1 MVTRSSW
8 KTPLLPLDAL
18 VQGTNL
24 LLALGVVLS
33 ANRITHAGAWL
44 ATHCML
50 AASVVL
56 IARFDTRSARPTDR
70 LTFVHYWLPVG
81 FVLMIYFELGLLI
94 PLLRD
99 YTDHR
104 YDHALQA
111 LDVRLL
117 GDPLAFVTRWASRP
131 LSDLLTF
138 CYFAYYPLV
147 IAVPLAVYVRGTR
160 EDFER
165 ASAVIFVAFVLS
177 YAGYLLWPAV
187 GPHRVFENERPD
199 VLAGFGLA
207 RAGYGFLRHVP
218 NEPPDAF
225 PSGHVLLAVLV
236 PALARRFRP
245 ALFPWLA
252 PIGAGIVVATV
263 YLRLHYLADVAAA
276 FVLAPVAWTLGLA
289 VCRWFARR
297 SLALE
302 LFEPEA
308 DGSSRR
314 VCARCETTRRRC
326 RTSSRTTRW
335 STSRTTNTCSSRG

>member
-1 MVTRSSW
+1 MLSRSPW

-18 VQGTNL
+18 VQGTNM
-24 LLALGVVLS
+24 LLALGVGLNAS
-33 ANRITHAGAWL
+33 RIAHAGALL
-44 ATHCML
+44 AMHCMV
-50 AASVVL
+50 AASVAL
-56 IARFDTRSARPTDR
+56 IARFDVRIARATDR
-70 LTFVHYWLPVG
+70 LTLVHYWLPVG
-81 FVLMIYFELGLLI
+81 FVLMIYFELGLLV
-94 PLLRD
+94 PVLHD
-99 YTDHR
+99 FSDHR
-104 YDHALQA
+104 YDHTLQA

-131 LSDLLTF
+131 LSDLLTC

-147 IAVPLAVYVRGTR
+147 IAVPLAVYMRGTR

-177 YAGYLLWPAV
+177 YAGYVLCPAV
-187 GPHRVFENERPD
+187 GPHRVFETERPD

-207 RAGYGFLRHVP
+207 RVGYGFLRHVP

-236 PALARRFRP
+236 PALARRFYP

-276 FVLAPVAWTLGLA
+276 LVLAPVAWMLGLA
-289 VCRWFARR
+289 VCRWFAHRT
-297 SLALE
+297 LALE

-308 DGSSRR
+308 H
-314 VCARCETTRRRC
+314 
-326 RTSSRTTRW
+326 RTP
-335 STSRTTNTCSSRG
+335 